1 MKEILSNE
9 FFEKSDGLSLALGKD
24 ISGKPLIADLSRM
37 PHLLVAGT
45 TGSGKSV
52 SINAMII
59 SLLYKFSH
67 FQCKFI
73 LIDPKMLELSVYEGI
88 PHLLHPVVTDPRKEY
103 LL

>member
-1 MKEILSNE
+1 
-9 FFEKSDGLSLALGKD
+9 
-24 ISGKPLIADLSRM
+24 M

-52 SINAMII
+52 SINAMIT

-73 LIDPKMLELSVYEGI
+73 LIDPKMLELSVYEGYSSF
-88 PHLLHPVVTDPRKEY
+88 TSSCCNRS
-103 LL
+103 